1 MVKILAIDIGFAS
14 TGMAVLCVH
23 QDGRAEL
30 HDARCLHTKPEH
42 KKRGIYVSH
51 DDTRRGREIT
61 RGIWEYLMLND
72 CKGIVVELPS
82 GGAQGAK
89 ANRAMGIATGVMAA
103 LPTII
108 KMPVEYITPA
118 ESRKAAIGACTAPAG
133 QNIKE
138 LVIDAMAKKYG
149 AALKQLP
156 VKDREHIADALAT
169 FEAAR
174 ERQLVQ
180 VLAGSAS

>member
-1 MVKILAIDIGFAS
+1 MVRILAIDIGFAA
-14 TGMAVLCVH
+14 TGMAVLGVH
-23 QDGRAEL
+23 QDGHAEL
-30 HDARCLHTKPEH
+30 HDTKCLHTKPEH
-42 KKRGIYVSH
+42 KKRGIYVAH

-61 RGIWEYLMLND
+61 RGILDYLLINE

-108 KMPVEYITPA
+108 KMPVEYITPS
-118 ESRKAAIGACTAPAG
+118 ESRKAAIGKCTAPEG
-133 QNIKE
+133 ENVKD
-138 LVIDAMAKKYG
+138 LVIEAMALKYG
-149 AALKQLP
+149 PTIKALP

-180 VLAGSAS
+180 VLAGKET